1 MDLPLSERERAI
13 IALQV
18 WGELPR
24 RGTRYQDYDDY
35 DEGEEDDDGQE
46 DTV

>member
-24 RGTRYQDYDDY
+24 RRR
-35 DEGEEDDDGQE
+35 EEEDDPPVWATIYDDE
-46 DTV
+46 EE

>member
-24 RGTRYQDYDDY
+24 RRR
-35 DEGEEDDDGQE
+35 EEEDDQPVWATIYDDE
-46 DTV
+46 EE